1 MICAAIPCG
10 KVHKHWY
17 SCGVPCGNLTIAIQN
32 GPFGSLIYPLKMLIF
47 YSFLYVYNR
56 VNPLIEDDTSIYQRV
71 ISKVPCLPGPPTPS
85 QNSRSFARLRDGSD
99 QNSCPQLSDVR
110 RFYRATG
117 REWGYQWNHT
127 IWWSLNVFGKNIS
140 ILDFGRSLTLNSSH
154 HTTLTD
160 HSQSN
165 GHWQR
170 NV

>member
-1 MICAAIPCG
+1 M
-10 KVHKHWY
+10 
-17 SCGVPCGNLTIAIQN
+17 
-32 GPFGSLIYPLKMLIF
+32 IYPLKRLIF

-117 REWGYQWNHT
+117 REWGYQWNHA